1 VAGRWWPA
9 TFFLLQVVEMA
20 ASSSFLDRFESVF
33 EQVNRLI
40 AALVAASIGL
50 FALLIPFDLFLR
62 KVGWGNLPWLHEG
75 AEYGLYI
82 GVFLSAAW
90 VLNKGAH
97 VRVDI
102 IIAAL
107 PDRVALRLERILD
120 IAGAL
125 LCAVLCYCGVAGM
138 ISEYAFGTL
147 PDKDLRIPN
156 WYMLLVFGL
165 SFALLTVEFLLRY
178 RRAGKAGSVA
188 SSDAGF

>member
-1 VAGRWWPA
+1 MQA
-9 TFFLLQVVEMA
+9 TPSFFDLLEA
-20 ASSSFLDRFESVF
+20 AF
-33 EQVNRLI
+33 EQVNRFI
-40 AALVAASIGL
+40 AALVALSIGL
-50 FALLIPFDLFLR
+50 FTLLIPFDLFLR
-62 KVGWGNLPWLHEG
+62 KMSWGNLPWLHEG
-75 AEYGLYI
+75 AEYGLYV

-107 PDRVALRLERILD
+107 PDRVALRLEKLLD

-125 LCAVLCYCGVAGM
+125 LCAILCYCGLSGM
-138 ISEYAFGTL
+138 LGELEFGTL

-178 RRAGKAGSVA
+178 RRAGKEVA
-188 SSDAGF
+188 KASTETGF

>member
-1 VAGRWWPA
+1 
-9 TFFLLQVVEMA
+9 M
-20 ASSSFLDRFESVF
+20 
-33 EQVNRLI
+33 
-40 AALVAASIGL
+40 
-50 FALLIPFDLFLR
+50 
-62 KVGWGNLPWLHEG
+62 
-75 AEYGLYI
+75 
-82 GVFLSAAW
+82 FLSAAW

-107 PDRVALRLERILD
+107 PDRVALRLERVLD

-178 RRAGKAGSVA
+178 RRAGKAGAMA

>member
-1 VAGRWWPA
+1 
-9 TFFLLQVVEMA
+9 MA

-33 EQVNRLI
+33 EQVNRFI
-40 AALVAASIGL
+40 AALVAASIGA
-50 FALLIPFDLFLR
+50 FAVLIPFDLFLR

-75 AEYGLYI
+75 AEYGLYV

-107 PDRVALRLERILD
+107 PDRVALRLERMLD

-125 LCAVLCYCGVAGM
+125 LCAVMCYCGVAGT

-178 RRAGKAGSVA
+178 RRAGKASAVA

>member
-1 VAGRWWPA
+1 
-9 TFFLLQVVEMA
+9 M
-20 ASSSFLDRFESVF
+20 SSFFDRFQAVF
-33 EQVNRLI
+33 EQVNRFV
-40 AALVAASIGL
+40 AALVALSIGL
-50 FALLIPFDLFLR
+50 FALLIPLDLFLR

-75 AEYGLYI
+75 AEYGLYV

-102 IIAAL
+102 VIASL
-107 PDRVALRLERILD
+107 PDRVALRLEKLLD

-125 LCAVLCYCGVAGM
+125 LCAILCYFGLTGM
-138 ISEYAFGTL
+138 IGEYALGTL

-165 SFALLTVEFLLRY
+165 SFALLTVEFLLRF
-178 RRAGKAGSVA
+178 RRAGKEVA
-188 SSDAGF
+188 TASTETGF

>member
-1 VAGRWWPA
+1 MQA
-9 TFFLLQVVEMA
+9 TPSFFDLLEA
-20 ASSSFLDRFESVF
+20 AF
-33 EQVNRLI
+33 EQVNRFI
-40 AALVAASIGL
+40 AALVALSIGL
-50 FALLIPFDLFLR
+50 FTLLIPFDLFLR
-62 KVGWGNLPWLHEG
+62 KIGWGNLPWLHEG
-75 AEYGLYI
+75 AEYGLYV

-107 PDRVALRLERILD
+107 PDRVALRLEKLLD

-125 LCAVLCYCGVAGM
+125 LCAILCYCGLSGM
-138 ISEYAFGTL
+138 LGELEFGTL

-178 RRAGKAGSVA
+178 RRAGKEVA
-188 SSDAGF
+188 KASTETGF

>member
-1 VAGRWWPA
+1 
-9 TFFLLQVVEMA
+9 M
-20 ASSSFLDRFESVF
+20 SSFLDWFESVF

-40 AALVAASIGL
+40 AALVALSIGV
-50 FALLIPFDLFLR
+50 FTLLIPFDLFLR

-75 AEYGLYI
+75 AEYGLYV

-107 PDRVALRLERILD
+107 PDRGSLRLEKLLD

-125 LCAVLCYCGVAGM
+125 LCAILCYCGLSGM
-138 ISEYAFGTL
+138 LGEFEFGTL

-165 SFALLTVEFLLRY
+165 SFALLTVEFLLRF
-178 RRAGKAGSVA
+178 RRAGKEIATA
-188 SSDAGF
+188 STDAGF

>member
-1 VAGRWWPA
+1 
-9 TFFLLQVVEMA
+9 M
-20 ASSSFLDRFESVF
+20 SSFFDRFQAVF
-33 EQVNRLI
+33 EQVNRI
-40 AALVAASIGL
+40 VAALVALSIGL
-50 FALLIPFDLFLR
+50 FALLIPLDLFLR
-62 KVGWGNLPWLHEG
+62 KIGWGNLPWLHEG
-75 AEYGLYI
+75 AEYGLYV

-102 IIAAL
+102 VIASL
-107 PDRVALRLERILD
+107 PDRVALRLEKLLD

-125 LCAVLCYCGVAGM
+125 LCAILCYFGLSGM
-138 ISEYAFGTL
+138 IGEYALGTL

-178 RRAGKAGSVA
+178 RRAGKEVTTA
-188 SSDAGF
+188 STETGF